1 MLEIFGQNVL
11 NTMIK
16 NYNNHSQALQVVLY
30 DTVEYSKTH
39 HCYAF
44 PALLL
49 LYVREK
55 SHLKHAGKV
64 NVELS
69 TVFLLSPPALQP
81 NMKLSRRR
89 TADEWM
95 SDVTLHPVTFFN
107 LHIQAENLQHEGN

>member
-44 PALLL
+44 SALLL
-49 LYVREK
+49 LYVRK
-55 SHLKHAGKV
+55 
-64 NVELS
+64 
-69 TVFLLSPPALQP
+69 
-81 NMKLSRRR
+81 
-89 TADEWM
+89 
-95 SDVTLHPVTFFN
+95 N
-107 LHIQAENLQHEGN
+107 LT